1 MIAPI
6 VAPPGL
12 RSIASTADCL
22 DDPASVAFDGAG
34 LNEADFDFNA
44 GSDDFDVTLDETLT
58 VVGRFAKCPRLCAS
72 FLGLDMGLLVAIDP
86 SFASMT
92 ASRAVTGTAP
102 PDRSAGLGGGARF
115 YRARS
120 NREAA
125 SNDQPFDI
133 HRDGGLRLQYVPAVF
148 RSLRPTAILTTPLA
162 ARGNTEI
169 ALDVFDCCSAVHDSF
184 QIAGH
189 SDAPR
194 AREVEQIR
202 SNLMAHIKPIG
213 A

>member
-1 MIAPI
+1 
-6 VAPPGL
+6 
-12 RSIASTADCL
+12 L

-102 PDRSAGLGGGARF
+102 PTGRQGSEEARAFTAHDLTEKQHQTINRSIFIETGDSVYNTYRQCSGLCG
-115 YRARS
+115 
-120 NREAA
+120 
-125 SNDQPFDI
+125 Q
-133 HRDGGLRLQYVPAVF
+133 LRY
-148 RSLRPTAILTTPLA
+148 
-162 ARGNTEI
+162 
-169 ALDVFDCCSAVHDSF
+169 
-184 QIAGH
+184 
-189 SDAPR
+189 
-194 AREVEQIR
+194 
-202 SNLMAHIKPIG
+202 
-213 A
+213 